1 MLPAVIMDFLPLS
14 GAALIGFLCAAP
26 IVLGLS
32 LVCVRLRRRE
42 RRLNIALNHMTQ
54 GLSMWDSQAN
64 LILCND
70 RYQQIYD
77 MPKELL
83 GPGRPLRDVMV
94 HRAKLGDFK
103 GDIDAHIR
111 DCIVQA
117 AEGKIVTKLTPISDG
132 RVLSVRNRPTG
143 DGSWVSTHD
152 DITELHR
159 SEQQRTAMQALEQRR
174 TQIEEA
180 IQSFRGRVENVT
192 KAVGESTAAM
202 KLTASTLFAASE
214 QTSQRAQVA
223 LGASNEA
230 SANVATASAAT
241 TEMSQSIGEISEQ
254 LARTTEVLRLAVDEA
269 QTTNDGIKGLA
280 AAAQKIGD
288 VIELIRNIAGQT
300 NLLALNATIEAARAG
315 ESGRGFAVV
324 ASEVKSLAVQ
334 TAKATEDI
342 AAQILAVQN
351 STGNAVEAIQRIAT
365 RMQDIERSATAV
377 AAAVE
382 QQNASTGEISH
393 NVTGVAAGT
402 QEIVGVLDQVASAA
416 TETRRSAQTV
426 LSSSQS
432 VESAVANL
440 RHELDSFLEK
450 VAV

>member
-1 MLPAVIMDFLPLS
+1 MMDIFS
-14 GAALIGFLCAAP
+14 LIPDSTLAGFLAAMP
-26 IVLGLS
+26 IAAGFALAWLRV
-32 LVCVRLRRRE
+32 RRRE
-42 RRLNIALNHMTQ
+42 KRLNTALNHMTQ
-54 GLSMWDSQAN
+54 GLSMWDNQARF
-64 LILCND
+64 IMCND
-70 RYQQIYD
+70 RYREIYD
-77 MPKELL
+77 MPGHLL
-83 GPGRPLRDVMV
+83 MPGRPLRDMMV
-94 HRAKLGDFK
+94 HRANLGNFK
-103 GDIDAHIR
+103 GDIDAHVR
-111 DCIVQA
+111 DCIAQA
-117 AEGKIVTKLTPISDG
+117 AAGEIVTKLTPISDG
-132 RVLSVRNRPTG
+132 RVLSVRNKPVG

-192 KAVGESTAAM
+192 QAVGESTAAM
-202 KLTASTLFAASE
+202 KHTASALFTASE

-230 SANVATASAAT
+230 SANVAIASAAT
-241 TEMSQSIGEISEQ
+241 AEMSQSIGEISEQ
-254 LARTTEVLRLAVDEA
+254 LARTTDVLRLAVSEA
-269 QTTNDGIKGLA
+269 DATNTDIAGLA
-280 AAAQKIGD
+280 DAAQRIGD

-342 AAQILAVQN
+342 AAQILAMQQ
-351 STGNAVEAIQRIAT
+351 STDGAVGAIMRITT

-382 QQNASTGEISH
+382 QQNASTAEISH
-393 NVTGVAAGT
+393 NVTGVATGT

-416 TETRRSAQTV
+416 TETRHSAQTV

>member
-1 MLPAVIMDFLPLS
+1 MMDFLVLIPDT
-14 GAALIGFLCAAP
+14 ALTGFLAAMP
-26 IVLGLS
+26 LVAILA
-32 LVCVRLRRRE
+32 LVCLRLRRRE
-42 RRLNIALNHMTQ
+42 RSLRVAINHMTQ
-54 GLSMWDSQAN
+54 GLSMWDNQARF
-64 LILCND
+64 ILCND
-70 RYQQIYD
+70 RYREIYD
-77 MPKELL
+77 MPAHLL
-83 GPGRPLRDVMV
+83 VPGRPLRDMMV
-94 HRAKLGDFK
+94 HRANLGNFN
-103 GDIDAHIR
+103 GDIDAHVR
-111 DCIVQA
+111 DCIAQA
-117 AEGKIVTKLTPISDG
+117 AEGTTITKLTPISDG

-159 SEQQRTAMQALEQRR
+159 SEQQRTKMQALEQRR
-174 TQIEEA
+174 TQIEDA
-180 IQSFRGRVENVT
+180 IQSFRSRVESVT
-192 KAVGESTAAM
+192 QAVGESTAAM
-202 KLTASTLFAASE
+202 KLTASALFAASE
-214 QTSQRAQVA
+214 QTSQRAQIA

-254 LARTTEVLRLAVDEA
+254 LARTTDVLRLAVREA
-269 QTTNDGIKGLA
+269 DATNADIAGLA
-280 AAAQKIGD
+280 EAAQRIGD

-342 AAQILAVQN
+342 AAQILAMQQ
-351 STGNAVEAIQRIAT
+351 STDGAVGAILRITT
-365 RMQDIERSATAV
+365 RMQDIERNATAV

-382 QQNASTGEISH
+382 QQNASTAEISH
-393 NVTGVAAGT
+393 NVTGVAVGT

-416 TETRRSAQTV
+416 TETRQSAQTV

-432 VESAVANL
+432 VESAVVNL
-440 RHELDSFLEK
+440 RRELDSFLEK